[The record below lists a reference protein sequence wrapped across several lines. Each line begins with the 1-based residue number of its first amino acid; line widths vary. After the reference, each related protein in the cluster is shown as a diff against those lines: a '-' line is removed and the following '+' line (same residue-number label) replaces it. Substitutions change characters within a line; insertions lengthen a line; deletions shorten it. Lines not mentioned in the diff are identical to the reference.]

1 MNRDVASNANQFN
14 EIVTIIDKA
23 RARAFRAVN
32 AELINMYW
40 EIGAYVSQCVKNS
53 DWGKS
58 IVSDFA
64 AFLPHA
70 A

>member
-32 AELINMYW
+32 AELINMPL
-40 EIGAYVSQCVKNS
+40 SS
-53 DWGKS
+53 R
-58 IVSDFA
+58 
-64 AFLPHA
+64 
-70 A
+70 